1 VVHPYRF
8 IQATLVAWKEAGV
21 FEGVG
26 WARAARNS
34 SAPRE
39 IRAANILARN
49 LAFQLL
55 AKRQGCVSIS
65 DADRQVAGRV
75 FAVLLL
81 DVFLGGTVARS
92 IVALLVALSSLQWNV
107 NLAGILA
114 LLGTS
119 VPASAPLFMTYLSVR
134 ALAGL
139 PLELSRLSAMLASA
153 WRAVLQKP
161 NVLAPGPLSY
171 GTQVPSALLV
181 ALLGLV
187 YAPIAPVLLPFAA
200 LFFVIGAAVWR
211 YQVLF
216 VYTRVYESNG
226 AWWPHMAMRI
236 LASLTVGHA
245 TLAGVLALKLSG
257 SAPHGAERWSI
268 TVLAGPALLPLPITV
283 AVFARHY
290 RRRFGAVFRRIPL
303 SCAAE
308 MGDSDNGLAFA
319 TAYVAPCMLPPA
331 ELEAAE
337 PELWGLPGVYGR
349 IARGGE
355 SDGAP
360 EAGLLAA

>member
-1 VVHPYRF
+1 
-8 IQATLVAWKEAGV
+8 
-21 FEGVG
+21 
-26 WARAARNS
+26 
-34 SAPRE
+34 
-39 IRAANILARN
+39 
-49 LAFQLL
+49 
-55 AKRQGCVSIS
+55 
-65 DADRQVAGRV
+65 
-75 FAVLLL
+75 VLLL

-92 IVALLVALSSLQWNV
+92 IVSLLMALSSLQWDV
-107 NLAGILA
+107 SLADVLA

-119 VPASAPLFMTYLSVR
+119 VPASAPLFITYLSVR
-134 ALAGL
+134 AFAGL

-153 WRAVLQKP
+153 WRAALQKP
-161 NVLAPGPLSY
+161 NVWAPGPLSY
-171 GTQVPSALLV
+171 GTQVPNALLV

-200 LFFVIGAAVWR
+200 LFFLIGAAVWR

-226 AWWPHMAMRI
+226 AWWPHMANRI
-236 LASLTVGHA
+236 LASLAVGHA

-257 SAPHGAERWSI
+257 AVPHGAERWSI

-308 MGDSDNGLAFA
+308 MGDSDSGLAFA
-319 TAYVAPCMLPPA
+319 SAYVAPCMLTPA
-331 ELEAAE
+331 ALEAAE
-337 PELWGLPGVYGR
+337 PEVWLLPEPYTAVG
-349 IARGGE
+349 IGGAAL
-355 SDGAP
+355 DGEDGFGDEAP
-360 EAGLLAA
+360 LGA